1 MIDFQ
6 AEPRPSGFAA
16 SKESLTKITERA
28 GRYLKNKGYSPISL
42 MQNHPPAK

>member
-6 AEPRPSGFAA
+6 AEPRLSGIAA
-16 SKESLTKITERA
+16 SRESLTKITERA

-42 MQNHPPAK
+42 MQNHLPAL